1 MAKTAT
7 GNIVGGMTDSSP
19 GKVKRS
25 VLVRRIG
32 LGLGPVWF
40 VLAMILPLPALPLDD
55 GMVVADSQIRV
66 VLGLA
71 GWMAIWW
78 MTEALPLAAT
88 SLMPLII
95 LPVSGVVPATRIAP
109 QYFADIVVLFLG
121 GFCIALAMQKAGLH
135 RRIALRVIKIMGT
148 KPRRLVFGFLVA
160 AAILSMWVSN
170 TATTLMLIP
179 VVLTIVHDTL
189 PQKDRS
195 DVAKRFAAACLLAV
209 AFGASLGG
217 VATTIGTPPNAFFQ
231 GFFNQRFAAEIA
243 AGELP
248 EITFGRWM
256 TLGVPLAVVLVPA
269 CWLLLTRLSP
279 GVPKLLPEFDGD
291 SVRDRIKPESGPS
304 IAEIAVMVVFFA
316 TVFMWVTHSAIRIG
330 NFQVPLTGWN
340 QWFAYGTGSAFISD
354 GTIAVAAAMLL
365 FVLPDFKKG
374 GERLLTWEF
383 AAPRL
388 PWGALLLFGGG
399 LALAFSFGESG
410 LNDYMIAAFGTLAG
424 VPVWLMVLVIII
436 SVTVISELASNT
448 ASAAMVVPVVA
459 SIAAAM
465 GVDPLPLVIAA
476 TLGASCGY
484 ALPVATPP
492 NTIAYATGHVSVGR
506 MVKAGAL
513 LDVVAIGAMYAGVML
528 LVRFISA

>member
-1 MAKTAT
+1 MND
-7 GNIVGGMTDSSP
+7 GNPVMP
-19 GKVKRS
+19 QRH

-32 LGLGPVWF
+32 LGLGPALF
-40 VLAMILPLPALPLDD
+40 LLALVIPLPTLPLEGGEVSPDAP
-55 GMVVADSQIRV
+55 IRV

-71 GWMAIWW
+71 AWMAVWW
-78 MTEALPLAAT
+78 MTEALPLAAS
-88 SLMPLII
+88 SLLPLVI
-95 LPVSGVVPATRIAP
+95 LPVSGVVPARVIAP
-109 QYFADIVVLFLG
+109 QFFADIVVLFLG

-135 RRIALRVIKIMGT
+135 RRIALRVIQIMGT
-148 KPRRLVFGFLVA
+148 KPRRLVLGFLLA
-160 AAILSMWVSN
+160 AALLSMWVSN

-179 VVLTIVHDTL
+179 VVLTIVHDTM
-189 PQKDRS
+189 PEQSRS
-195 DVAKRFAAACLLAV
+195 AVASRFAAACLLAV

-217 VATTIGTPPNAFFQ
+217 IATTIGTPPNAFFQ
-231 GFFNQRFAAEIA
+231 GFFNQRYAAEIA

-256 TLGVPLAVVLVPA
+256 MLGVPLAAVLVPA
-269 CWLLLTRLSP
+269 CWVLLTRLSP
-279 GVPKLLPEFDGD
+279 GVPKVLPEFDGE
-291 SVRDRIKPESGPS
+291 SVRERIKPATKPS
-304 IAEIAVMVVFFA
+304 IAEIAVLVVFAA

-330 NFQVPLTGWN
+330 DFQVPLTGWN
-340 QWFAYGTGSAFISD
+340 QWFTYETGSTFITD
-354 GTIAVAAAMLL
+354 GTIAITGALLL
-365 FVLPDFKKG
+365 FLLPDFRRG

-399 LALAFSFGESG
+399 LSLAFSFGESG

-424 VPVWLMVLVIII
+424 VPVWLMALVIIL
-436 SVTVISELASNT
+436 SVTIISELASNT
-448 ASAAMVVPVVA
+448 AAAAMVVPVVA
-459 SIAAAM
+459 SLAAAL

-513 LDVVAIGAMYAGVML
+513 LDVVAIAAMYTAVTL
-528 LVRFISA
+528 LVRFMAA